1 MRQTTSMKLD
11 PEAKAEAKEVLTSLG
26 LTLSD
31 AVNLFLYQVKL
42 RQGIPFEIE
51 LPNKKTQKIMKEV
64 RRGQNVAPL
73 DLEELKRA

>member
-11 PEAKAEAKEVLTSLG
+11 PQAKAEAKEVLSALG
-26 LTLSD
+26 LTLSE
-31 AVNLFLYQVKL
+31 AVNLFLHQVKL

-64 RRGQNVAPL
+64 RQGRHVEAFDP
-73 DLEELKRA
+73 DELKRA